1 MKVKAI
7 HRSIEDSSRDRAG
20 DLRKVHRNLD
30 PDLHPLERAVEAKRA
45 LSAAKLGRVFAAP
58 FIASFAHDDG
68 VTCLAKSPAT
78 LNCAVA
84 GVADGTLAVWDLAG
98 RRRLRTL
105 ARHPAAVTGVAV
117 LGTGDALVSCSV
129 DGAIRA
135 WRLPF
140 APPTPGPAH
149 AADTAVAQW
158 DAPGGGARGLDAH
171 PRRGA
176 RFASGGPAG
185 VALWDTHRS
194 APVAEYAWGADGMH
208 ALRFSPAEP
217 DLLVGCGGDRSLA
230 IYDVRSAAG
239 AVRKIIMQTKANAA
253 AWNPMEP
260 LNFVAASEDCNLYTY
275 DMRNLTT
282 SLCVH
287 QDFVSSVTS
296 VDFSPTGREFVAG
309 GYDRS
314 VRSFGARAG
323 HARDAYTGKRM
334 QRVSSVLYSADAAY
348 VISGSDDFNV
358 RLWKARAAEQMG
370 VRLPREKAA
379 TAYAAALVARY
390 KHLPDV
396 RKVTQWRRLPAPI
409 YKAAK
414 ARRAQIDAEARKTR
428 RRVQHSAPGSVV
440 VKPERRKKIVAELE

>member
-1 MKVKAI
+1 MKVKTI
-7 HRSIEDSSRDRAG
+7 HRAPDDSSRERVG

-30 PDLHPLERAVEAKRA
+30 PVLHPLERAVEAKRA

-58 FIASFAHDDG
+58 FVAAFPHDDA

-84 GVADGTLAVWDLAG
+84 GIADGTLAVWDLAG

-105 ARHPAAVTGVAV
+105 ARHTAAVSGVAV
-117 LGTGDALVSCSV
+117 LGSGDAVVSCAV
-129 DGAIRA
+129 NGGVRA

-149 AADTAVAQW
+149 AGDTAVAQW

-171 PRRGA
+171 PRRAA
-176 RFASGGPAG
+176 RFASGGPDG
-185 VALWDTHRS
+185 VALWDTHHSTPLSLFR
-194 APVAEYAWGADGMH
+194 WGADGIH

-230 IYDVRSAAG
+230 IYDVRAASG

-253 AWNPMEP
+253 AFNPLEP
-260 LNFVAASEDCNLYTY
+260 LNFLAASEDCNLYTY
-275 DMRNLTT
+275 DMRSL
-282 SLCVH
+282 SSALCVH
-287 QDFVSSVTS
+287 QDCVSSVTS

-309 GYDRS
+309 SFDRS
-314 VRSFGARAG
+314 VRIFGARAG
-323 HARDAYTGKRM
+323 HARDTYTGRRM

-348 VISGSDDFNV
+348 VVSGSDDFNV

-379 TAYAAALVARY
+379 TAYAAALVERY

-396 RKVTQWRRLPAPI
+396 RKVAQGRRLPTPI

-414 ARRAQIDAEARKTR
+414 ARRSQIDAEARKTR